1 MKLRGSA
8 RPEREQLLDGRRTW
22 LVLSALMVFV
32 FAAAMLG
39 IALTR
44 DSGRIDSFWLA
55 NAGILAAFIR
65 LPRPQWPMIAIAAY
79 AANALARS
87 TSAEPALFVF
97 ALPLFDVGEAWLGA
111 FLFGRMAGVDS
122 PLSAGRPL
130 LAFIVGCVLAAPM
143 ASVVGAAIFFMVTTG
158 ADPIIMIQR
167 WFVADALGV
176 ATLAPVLLSL
186 RSADL
191 WDLERGQIFEIVGI
205 LALNAT
211 VSILV
216 FRLDSYSPLFVVLP
230 CLVLAAFRA
239 RFLGTAL
246 ALLVVS
252 SVAIAYTLNGRGPI
266 AFAFAD
272 IESRIL
278 VLQFFLA
285 TAVFSTLPVAAI
297 LAERER
303 LTARLAEGDREHNL
317 LAENTN
323 DIVERIGMDGVV
335 RYVSPAATRLFGYG
349 PEDMIGQDSV
359 GLFHPED
366 VARVGAAFHAMRAG
380 TPDLVVSFR
389 QRHRDGHYLWLE
401 STCHLVID
409 PQTGVAEE
417 FIASVRDV
425 SRRHEAERAAK
436 ASAEQLAET
445 VRLLNLAEINAR
457 LGHWRLDAASR
468 MVQFSDN
475 ACRIHGFEVGQP
487 VPASAIIATYHPDD
501 RPRIEAWIERLLIE
515 GLPISERGCL
525 LRGSG
530 ETRVIRV
537 EGDAVRAPN
546 GDITG
551 AFGVV
556 QDITEQADAESELRD
571 ALAAAS
577 EASRAKSDFLA
588 TMSHEIRTPMTG
600 VLGMIELLRTDPAR
614 EDRDRFFTSL
624 DQSARALLAVV
635 DDLLDFARL
644 EREGMTLEQAP
655 FDLRQLVENAVNLFR
670 GQASARGLTVTLE
683 MSGMGD
689 VWVEGDSIRLQQI
702 LSNLISNA
710 IKFTSYGRIDV
721 RVLALLD
728 HGGAARWRFEVIDT
742 GIGIAPE
749 TIPTLFTPFVQADA
763 SMTRRFGGTGLG
775 LAICRRLVEAMGG
788 AIGVA
793 SVPGEGAMFWFEIPL
808 AQSRGSNAI
817 TPPSALAS
825 AEVGDRLDI
834 LLAED
839 HEVIRLF
846 MTALLERLGH
856 RVTCV
861 ANGRAAVEAVADGV
875 FDAVLMDMQMPEM
888 DGIEATRAIRNLAGA
903 RGATPVFAVTAD
915 AAASRRSQYE
925 TLGLTAFLTKPLDV
939 VMLSAA
945 LATVRPVGAM
955 AVDAGP
961 GPKAA
966 SGRTDS
972 AG

>member
-1 MKLRGSA
+1 MKQPRSA
-8 RPEREQLLDGRRTW
+8 RPEREQPLDGRRTW
-22 LVLSALMVFV
+22 IVLAALVAFV

-55 NAGILAAFIR
+55 NAGILAALIR

-79 AANALARS
+79 AASALARS
-87 TSAEPALFVF
+87 VSGEPAMFVF
-97 ALPLFDVGEAWLGA
+97 ALPLFNIGEAWLGA
-111 FLFGRMAGVDS
+111 FLFVRMAGIDS

-143 ASVVGAAIFFMVTTG
+143 ASVLGAAIFLMLATG
-158 ADPIIMIQR
+158 ADPIIVIER

-186 RSADL
+186 RRADL
-191 WDLERGQIFEIVGI
+191 RDLERGEILQIFVI

-216 FRLDSYSPLFVVLP
+216 FRLDSYSPLFLVLP
-230 CLVLAAFRA
+230 GLVLAAFRA

-252 SVAIAYTLNGRGPI
+252 SVAMAYTLSGRGPI
-266 AFAFAD
+266 AFTFAD
-272 IESRIL
+272 VESRIL

-303 LTARLAEGDREHNL
+303 LAARLAERDREHQL

-335 RYVSPAATRLFGYG
+335 RYVSPAVTRILGYG
-349 PEDMIGQDSV
+349 PEDMIGHDSV

-366 VARVGAAFHAMRAG
+366 VARVGAAFQMMRAG

-409 PQTGVAEE
+409 PQTGVAQE

-425 SRRHEAERAAK
+425 SRRQEAELAATR
-436 ASAEQLAET
+436 SAEQLTET
-445 VRLLNLAEINAR
+445 VRLLNQAEVNAR

-468 MVQFSDN
+468 MVRFSDN
-475 ACRIHGFEVGQP
+475 ACRIHGFEIGKP
-487 VPASAIIATYHPDD
+487 VSASAIIATYHPDD
-501 RPRIEAWIERLLIE
+501 RPRIETWIEQLLIE
-515 GLPISERGCL
+515 GLPISERGRL

-530 ETRVIRV
+530 ETLVVRV

-546 GDITG
+546 GDITS

-556 QDITEQADAESELRD
+556 QDITEQAGAESELMD

-588 TMSHEIRTPMTG
+588 MMSHEIRTPMTG
-600 VLGMIELLRTDPAR
+600 VLGMIELLRTDPAKV
-614 EDRDRFFTSL
+614 DRDRFFTSL
-624 DQSARALLAVV
+624 DQSARVLLAVV
-635 DDLLDFARL
+635 DDLLDYARL
-644 EREGMTLEQAP
+644 ESEGMTLEQAP
-655 FDLRQLVENAVNLFR
+655 FDLRQLVENVVNLFR
-670 GQASARGLTVTLE
+670 GQASASGLTVTLE
-683 MSGMGD
+683 MSCMD
-689 VWVEGDSIRLQQI
+689 VVDVEGDSIRLQQI

-710 IKFTSYGRIDV
+710 IKFTSHGRIDV
-721 RVLALLD
+721 RVLAPLD
-728 HGGAARWRFEVIDT
+728 FGAAARWRFEIIDS

-775 LAICRRLVEAMGG
+775 LAICRRLVDAMGG
-788 AIGVA
+788 AIGVTSA
-793 SVPGEGAMFWFEIPL
+793 PGEGAMFWFEIPL
-808 AQSRGSNAI
+808 AQSSGSDAI
-817 TPPSALAS
+817 TPPSAS
-825 AEVGDRLDI
+825 AVVGDRLDL

-839 HEVIRLF
+839 NEVIRIF
-846 MTALLERLGH
+846 MTTLLERLGH

-861 ANGRAAVEAVADGV
+861 ANGRAAVETVADHA
-875 FDAVLMDMQMPEM
+875 FDAVLMDMQMPVM
-888 DGIEATRAIRNLAGA
+888 DGLEATRAIRNLAGS
-903 RGATPVFAVTAD
+903 RGATPVFALTAD
-915 AAASRRSQYE
+915 AAASRRSKYE
-925 TLGLTAFLTKPLDV
+925 TVGLAGFLTKPLDMA
-939 VMLSAA
+939 MLSAA
-945 LATVRPVGAM
+945 LATVRPVTAIDDGPDLNPASARRESSGGA
-955 AVDAGP
+955 
-961 GPKAA
+961 
-966 SGRTDS
+966 
-972 AG
+972 